1 MQNRSFKLRFKKCLF
16 TKPYP
21 KQYIKT
27 FLLSM
32 LKLGDDNNVYK
43 KESKNLIYL
52 IYLIYFL
59 MINKKTILLRDIFF
73 KAECIK
79 DSFYSS

>member
-1 MQNRSFKLRFKKCLF
+1 MYILKNVCLQSHIL
-16 TKPYP
+16 
-21 KQYIKT
+21 KQDIKT
-27 FLLSM
+27 LFLLSM

-43 KESKNLIYL
+43 KKNHIYL

-59 MINKKTILLRDIFF
+59 MINKKTILLRYIFFF

>member
-1 MQNRSFKLRFKKCLF
+1 
-16 TKPYP
+16 
-21 KQYIKT
+21 
-27 FLLSM
+27 M

-43 KESKNLIYL
+43 KKKSKNLIYL

-73 KAECIK
+73 
-79 DSFYSS
+79 

>member
-1 MQNRSFKLRFKKCLF
+1 
-16 TKPYP
+16 
-21 KQYIKT
+21 
-27 FLLSM
+27 M

-43 KESKNLIYL
+43 KKSKNLIYL

-73 KAECIK
+73 LKQSVLKIRFTHPSNMQYAVVLWLI
-79 DSFYSS
+79 SRWH